1 MANFFVDYIFK
12 NSVFYMIL
20 TALLCLL
27 LNIGINLAFSY
38 LYIFLLNK
46 FLESLYYLKYIL
58 IPVLFIY
65 NYLILRKIV
74 ITWLYEWQFP
84 FQIFSIYRE
93 RQTYVSFLKER
104 VTYFSNAID
113 VLLDSQYKLTENEI
127 GEIEYFLDIFNEEFI
142 IYNDLYN
149 IVFGN
154 NGFNNN
160 NLIRYK
166 MSQCQINYY
175 NLLNAINSILNENN
189 LGNNLRKIR
198 QNNYFENSIKI
209 EKNNDL
215 IQSLSSL
222 KIRLNELMNIIE
234 KYNSDN
240 YTYMSPAYIF
250 NLIFND
256 TFGSL
261 SLYSIRFKK
270 NYQEYELEENYT
282 QNGKIHYTLILNNNI
297 QKNGENNLIKIEE
310 ENDIIK
316 ENKNINKESTLLFF
330 SLPNGG
336 CYELI
341 PKTKIKFYLSNG
353 FSFLCWNYRGYGHS
367 KGSANFSNCRSDA
380 LEVFDTITKN
390 NKYNFKKICV
400 MGHSIGGITNSHI
413 SKNRKVDL
421 VISDRNFC
429 DIPRIAKNFHC
440 GNVLSFITK
449 FLLIG
454 NTNIIEDYLNN
465 DNFVKEDRINRII
478 IYSPNDTLI
487 DNDCTVKSGIS
498 RYIIKKYVIYKKA
511 ENDIIQ
517 NKENLLDLVF
527 NSTEKENFLQNLIN
541 FISVNKNF
549 AINFKN
555 GETKMYIDNDI
566 TLSFLDKFYG
576 ICCDNLT
583 YITENNK
590 SIRRQKLF
598 LDSFF
603 NNLLIWGGQ
612 NSSEQNDDLF
622 DFEFIADKGFKIIKE
637 ACDIL
642 DNVNDNNNN
651 KNIFINNMKL
661 SLIQNIKK
669 DFKKIL
675 MVMEKLDIKINNSDD
690 KGKRVSLKL
699 SNINNTNIKEKLIIS
714 DEEEDTEINTN
725 SNNNLIDDSNNNM
738 IKIGAN
744 FYQKLHDIL
753 GNFKLFKTYIGHN
766 GFLREDEREK
776 FFIFLLRSGVI
787 S

>member
-1 MANFFVDYIFK
+1 M
-12 NSVFYMIL
+12 
-20 TALLCLL
+20 
-27 LNIGINLAFSY
+27 
-38 LYIFLLNK
+38 
-46 FLESLYYLKYIL
+46 
-58 IPVLFIY
+58 
-65 NYLILRKIV
+65 
-74 ITWLYEWQFP
+74 
-84 FQIFSIYRE
+84 
-93 RQTYVSFLKER
+93 
-104 VTYFSNAID
+104 
-113 VLLDSQYKLTENEI
+113 
-127 GEIEYFLDIFNEEFI
+127 
-142 IYNDLYN
+142 
-149 IVFGN
+149 
-154 NGFNNN
+154 
-160 NLIRYK
+160 
-166 MSQCQINYY
+166 
-175 NLLNAINSILNENN
+175 
-189 LGNNLRKIR
+189 
-198 QNNYFENSIKI
+198 
-209 EKNNDL
+209 
-215 IQSLSSL
+215 
-222 KIRLNELMNIIE
+222 
-234 KYNSDN
+234 
-240 YTYMSPAYIF
+240 
-250 NLIFND
+250 
-256 TFGSL
+256 
-261 SLYSIRFKK
+261 
-270 NYQEYELEENYT
+270 
-282 QNGKIHYTLILNNNI
+282 
-297 QKNGENNLIKIEE
+297 
-310 ENDIIK
+310 
-316 ENKNINKESTLLFF
+316 
-330 SLPNGG
+330 
-336 CYELI
+336 
-341 PKTKIKFYLSNG
+341 
-353 FSFLCWNYRGYGHS
+353 WN
-367 KGSANFSNCRSDA
+367 
-380 LEVFDTITKN
+380 
-390 NKYNFKKICV
+390 
-400 MGHSIGGITNSHI
+400 
-413 SKNRKVDL
+413 
-421 VISDRNFC
+421 
-429 DIPRIAKNFHC
+429 
-440 GNVLSFITK
+440 
-449 FLLIG
+449 
-454 NTNIIEDYLNN
+454 
-465 DNFVKEDRINRII
+465 
-478 IYSPNDTLI
+478 YSPNDTLI

-612 NSSEQNDDLF
+612 NTSEQNDDLF

-675 MVMEKLDIKINNSDD
+675 MVMEKLDIKINNNDD

-787 S
+787 N